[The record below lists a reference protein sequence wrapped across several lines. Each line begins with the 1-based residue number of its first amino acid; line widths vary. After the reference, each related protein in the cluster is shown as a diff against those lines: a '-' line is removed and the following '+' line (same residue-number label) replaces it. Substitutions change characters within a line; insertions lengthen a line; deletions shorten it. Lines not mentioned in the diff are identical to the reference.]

1 MRIHEYQAKRILSKS
16 GIPVPEGKYALTALE
31 ARQIAEGLSGRSVVK
46 AQVHAGGRG
55 KAGGIKVA
63 VSPEEAEEAAASLL
77 GTRLVTNQTGAE
89 GVPVRGVL
97 VEEAL
102 EVETEL
108 YVGIVIDGAAK
119 GVVVIASGAGGMDI
133 EDVAARTPEKV
144 LRASAEPMLG
154 LQPYQARTLAY
165 GLSVESA
172 LVRPVAEMLL
182 NLYKVFEAYDCSLL
196 EINPLAVTSD
206 SRVLAAD
213 AKITLDDDALFRHPE
228 LRELR
233 DPDQEQPLEAQ
244 AREFGVSYVK
254 LDGDIGCMV
263 NGAGLA
269 MATMD
274 VTRQA
279 GAAPANFLDVGGGAD
294 EDQVAQALR
303 IILSDAGVTKVL
315 INIFGGILRCDIV
328 ARGILLAAEAMPHA
342 LRPMVV
348 RMQGTNAEEGRELLA
363 KSSLDV
369 TLVGDLAEA
378 AEAISRRLGELR
390 GTHGHLRC

>member
-16 GIPVPEGKYALTALE
+16 GIPVPEGEYALTAQE
-31 ARQIAEGLSGRSVVK
+31 ARQVAEDLGGRSVVK

-63 VSPEEAEEAAASLL
+63 SSSEEAEKEAASLL
-77 GTRLVTNQTGAE
+77 GTRLVTEQTGAE
-89 GVPVRGVL
+89 GIPVRGVL

-108 YVGIVIDGAAK
+108 YVGIVIDGAAE
-119 GVVVIASGAGGMDI
+119 GVVVVASGAGGMDI

-144 LRASAEPMLG
+144 LRTVVEPMLG

-165 GLSVESA
+165 GLNVEPA
-172 LVRPVAEMLL
+172 QVRPIAEMLV
-182 NLYKVFEAYDCSLL
+182 NLYEVFEAYDCSLL
-196 EINPLAVTSD
+196 EINPLVITANGHV
-206 SRVLAAD
+206 VAAD
-213 AKITLDDDALFRHPE
+213 AKISLDDDAMFRHSD

-233 DPDQEQPLEAQ
+233 DPDQEEPLEAQ

-274 VTRQA
+274 VTSQA

-303 IILSDAGVTKVL
+303 IILSDSGVTRVL

-328 ARGILLAAEAMPHA
+328 ARGMLMAAEAMPHA

-348 RMQGTNAEEGRELLA
+348 RMEGTNADEGRELLA
-363 KSSLDV
+363 KSSLNV

-378 AEAISRRLGELR
+378 AEAIKAAG
-390 GTHGHLRC
+390 